1 MIYILNNLNFLEES
15 FVAKDICSIDFQN
28 VDNTD
33 KKEEFIENIYQNALG
48 NIGKSGICV
57 TNLNSINENNNY
69 EIINSEIPLLIP
81 SYIMANSMLIISA
94 FLKKEYNINAI
105 IFDKIVNNSIYAA
118 GTFSAMKIVTLFV
131 IILTC
136 SMSLAMF
143 LGIIGAD
150 KIKERVKNI
159 KQLLYLSGN
168 DMLSYWLG
176 FLVVDASKFII
187 FSLLSGAII
196 YLISGYAT
204 FILID
209 LLILT
214 FPTLVFVYSLSFLF
228 EKEET
233 FQIFFSVIITV
244 IMLLVMFIIILF
256 WHKFKCF
263 IFIE

>member
-1 MIYILNNLNFLEES
+1 MNKDNLFLFYFGSHIKRGYFSLWRNILYNFLQLLTNLFPIYVLIILYSNILEKENEQVLNLAELLEKNDIYICENNLNFLEES
-15 FVAKDICSIDFQN
+15 FVAKDICSIDFKS

-33 KKEEFIENIYQNALG
+33 KNEDFIENIYQNALG
-48 NIGKSGICV
+48 HLGKSGICV
-57 TNLNSINENNNY
+57 TNLNSINKNNNY

-136 SMSLAMF
+136 SMSLALF

-159 KQLLYLSGN
+159 KQLLYLSGS
-168 DMLSYWLG
+168 DM
-176 FLVVDASKFII
+176 
-187 FSLLSGAII
+187 
-196 YLISGYAT
+196 
-204 FILID
+204 
-209 LLILT
+209 
-214 FPTLVFVYSLSFLF
+214 
-228 EKEET
+228 
-233 FQIFFSVIITV
+233 
-244 IMLLVMFIIILF
+244 
-256 WHKFKCF
+256 
-263 IFIE
+263 